1 MVEDRFNGRLKRYP
15 DGRWELLVCNRAIFS
30 GAGDEEAPP
39 PKKKGRGEK
48 HGQPM
53 PKPADRAAA
62 NLERSQRRARGR
74 IRDLALCSELDW
86 FVTFTLD
93 AAKIDRY
100 DIGNL
105 TKKMRVWLDN
115 RVRRKGLAYILVP
128 ELHRDG
134 AIHLHGLFNDAL
146 RMVDS
151 GVKHSRQVEGG
162 TEWYPVY
169 NVPDWGLG
177 FSSAI
182 RLYGQREK
190 AVNYVCK
197 YINKAGDNGRI
208 GGRWY
213 YAGGELKEPDF
224 SYCMMD
230 YNMIHHSCYDFA
242 VKEAG
247 LEFKLIRGS
256 DGGPDI

>member
-1 MVEDRFNGRLKRYP
+1 MKEERFNGRLKRYP
-15 DGRWELLVCNRAIFS
+15 GGRWELLVCNRAIFS
-30 GAGDEEAPP
+30 VSEEEPP

-48 HGQPM
+48 HGEPL
-53 PKPADRAAA
+53 PKPADKAAA

-74 IRDLALCSELDW
+74 IRDLALCNELGW
-86 FVTFTLD
+86 FVTLTLD
-93 AAKIDRY
+93 GAKVDRY

-105 TKKMRVWLDN
+105 TKKMRTWLDN

-128 ELHRDG
+128 ELHQDG

-146 RMVDS
+146 PMVDS
-151 GVKHSRQVEGG
+151 GVRHSRPVEGG
-162 TEWYPVY
+162 LEWFPVF
-169 NVPDWGLG
+169 NIPDWGLG

-190 AVNYVCK
+190 AVSYVCK
-197 YINKAGDNGRI
+197 YVNKAVDKGTI

-213 YAGGELKEPDF
+213 YSGGDLKGPDTT
-224 SYCMMD
+224 YCVVD
-230 YNMIHHSCYDFA
+230 FNILNNAYDFV

-247 LEFKLIRGS
+247 LEFKLIWGD
-256 DGGPDI
+256 DGAPGI